1 MYAYNRPTIDTF
13 FVFTTWTCL
22 PSKQSTTHMSLK
34 KERGGFCRSPQL
46 DVKQAAATPRAP
58 LVPAQQCLSQTGFIF
73 AHRQQPTPNF
83 GGHALTNFGWHKQM
97 NHKDRTV
104 TPQHRPHH
112 ARPTG
117 HQGDMWGLESSSLGT
132 LWYDVCRSSLAL
144 LSPGAP
150 PTKSVY
156 TACTRGLSRGPRG
169 TRPSRKTRDT

>member
-1 MYAYNRPTIDTF
+1 MDTFSVFHNMDLPPIKTIDN
-13 FVFTTWTCL
+13 
-22 PSKQSTTHMSLK
+22 THVTQ
-34 KERGGFCRSPQL
+34 ERKSGFRRSPQL

-58 LVPAQQCLSQTGFIF
+58 LVPAQQCLSQTGLIF
-73 AHRQQPTPNF
+73 AHRQQQTPN

-97 NHKDRTV
+97 SHKDRTV

-117 HQGDMWGLESSSLGT
+117 HQGDIWGLESSSLGT